1 MNAPIARKRLL
12 LCQLLSVTG
21 ELTQERGP
29 MDAANVRKP
38 SFGNQCLLIISELST
53 EGNTVRSDCENV
65 TKLFPLSLSTHRTH
79 TGWKRRKC
87 SHYTD
92 CSGTP

>member
-1 MNAPIARKRLL
+1 MNAPIVRKRLL

-21 ELTQERGP
+21 ELTQERDP
-29 MDAANVRKP
+29 MDAVNVRKP
-38 SFGNQCLLIISELST
+38 SFGNQCLLIISELSI
-53 EGNTVRSDCENV
+53 EENPVHSDCENV
-65 TKLFPLSLSTHRTH
+65 TKLFRLTLSTHRTH
-79 TGWKRRKC
+79 TEWKCRKC